1 MTSINPETKTKLRK
15 SRNFLL
21 LATGQGISVIGSQL
35 TGLALPVFAVT
46 LLGVSEAQ
54 LGILG
59 AADNAAFLVFALL
72 AGAWVDRWVK
82 RRVMI
87 VADVIRMVC
96 IGAIPALYFAGVFQ
110 FWHLV
115 VLGAIIGTA
124 TVFFD
129 VASQSFIPILFKDDQ
144 IGTANSALETT
155 SQISGIGGPSLVG
168 WLLTFLKAPFL
179 LIADALSF
187 ALSAV
192 TLSFIRDKEERKP
205 IEERKP
211 LREEIAEGL
220 KFVWNNQLLRRISL
234 TTATSNLFNSLAM
247 VLFPIFVLRQL
258 EMSVGVWGLVM
269 SVASVGG
276 LLGAMSASRL
286 MKWIGEGQLVVYSA
300 VASGLVFLSFP
311 VMAFLPR
318 ELTPWVMA
326 VTEFFVS
333 FLVLTYNITQVS
345 ARQRLCPKPLLG
357 RMNASIRFMVWGVM
371 PIGALLGGLIGEAFG
386 VVTALVVGAIGNLF
400 SAGWIFFS
408 PLRTMREMPSA
419 PEETKE

>member
-1 MTSINPETKTKLRK
+1 MTEQTKLRK
-15 SRNFLL
+15 SKNFLL

-96 IGAIPALYFAGVFQ
+96 IAAIPLLYFSGVFQ

-115 VLGAIIGTA
+115 VLGAVIGTA

-187 ALSAV
+187 AASAV

-205 IEERKP
+205 VEERKP
-211 LREEIAEGL
+211 LREEIAEGI

-300 VASGLVFLSFP
+300 VASGLVFLMFP
-311 VMAFLPR
+311 VIAFLPK
-318 ELTPWVMA
+318 ELAPWLMA
-326 VTEFFVS
+326 PTEFCVS

-371 PIGALLGGLIGEAFG
+371 PIGSLIGGIIGEATN
-386 VVTALVVGAIGNLF
+386 VVTAIIVGAIGNLF
-400 SAGWIFFS
+400 AAGWVLFS
-408 PLRTMREMPSA
+408 PLRNMREMPSA
-419 PEETKE
+419 PEETKA